1 MDTVYELLIL
11 SAMALYIGDCF
22 IDFFKEWNKDVVVP
36 LLKPFSGEIKE
47 AEDFKINVLGIHLNV
62 GKVFVSGVRLVSA
75 MIFAVVVLKLLK
87 VYASGWIKKIYK

>member
-1 MDTVYELLIL
+1 MNTVYELLIL

-47 AEDFKINVLGIHLNV
+47 AEDFKITILGVELNV

-75 MIFAVVVLKLLK
+75 MIFAVIVLKLLK
-87 VYASGWIKKIYK
+87 VYASGWIRKIYK